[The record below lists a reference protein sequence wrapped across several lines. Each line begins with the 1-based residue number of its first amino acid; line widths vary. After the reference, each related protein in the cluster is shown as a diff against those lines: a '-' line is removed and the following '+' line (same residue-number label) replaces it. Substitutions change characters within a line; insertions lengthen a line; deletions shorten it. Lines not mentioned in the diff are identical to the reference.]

1 MKLEKLKIT
10 SFESTLKIPVG
21 CRLKVNFDNDTSI
34 LIFIDCFYNTERL
47 QLDQLKS
54 YMNRLL
60 SNGFLVEIDE
70 EVTKMFFN
78 SLK

>member
-10 SFESTLKIPVG
+10 SFESILKIPNG

-34 LIFIDCFYNTERL
+34 LIFIDCFYNTERH